1 MKWNEEEFFKDFA
14 KVSDNI
20 TAEDEFVNRL
30 KKLPESRVRPKVHY
44 ERYALAAAAVVL
56 CISLGVFGISRIT
69 GKGDADNNM
78 NVNRIELASKETE
91 SGSMQTIDISSKLT
105 KAKEYVEDTSV
116 KITDESGNTISST
129 TRSLLKQQLNKA
141 TLIKED
147 KEGDYTSYYCE
158 GKEKIEIRVYVQSD
172 GDIKVDVV
180 EE

>member
-14 KVSDNI
+14 KASDNI

-30 KKLPESRVRPKVHY
+30 RKLPESKLRPKVHY
-44 ERYALAAAAVVL
+44 ERYILAAAAVVL
-56 CISLGVFGISRIT
+56 CISIGMFGVNRIT
-69 GKGDADNNM
+69 GKGNTGNDINKNQ
-78 NVNRIELASKETE
+78 IELASKETE
-91 SGSMQTIDISSKLT
+91 LGSMQTIDISSKLN
-105 KAKEYVEDTSV
+105 KAKDYVEDTSV
-116 KITDESGNTISST
+116 KITDENGNEISAT
-129 TRSLLKQQLNKA
+129 TRTLLKQQLNKA

-180 EE
+180 E